1 MVSISVFIV
10 GITIKIPDWWWQ
22 EWNDPGE
29 SENVSRQ
36 ITQWITTL
44 TWIEQKNY
52 HFLAVTENL
61 WFLKLVLESMTTPI
75 RIPKIK

>member
-1 MVSISVFIV
+1 MVSINVFIV

-22 EWNDPGE
+22 EWNDPSE

-44 TWIEQKNY
+44 KHLGFTCQ
-52 HFLAVTENL
+52 H
-61 WFLKLVLESMTTPI
+61 
-75 RIPKIK
+75 